1 MDFCVRFNISLL
13 KALGDVF
20 DIRVQSKRTT
30 SFQSAFPV
38 YHTNSETSTRHTFK
52 IEKCII
58 ELSINKPKNCN
69 LISVRF
75 IGFYNACLRLYFN
88 V

>member
-58 ELSINKPKNCN
+58 ELFINKPTNCN
-69 LISVRF
+69 LMSVRF
-75 IGFYNACLRLYFN
+75 YKFISVSGFTMH